1 MLLELKETP
10 AEYKAGLE
18 RAARLIAPRA
28 AISTNVV
35 KALPVSH
42 VWEAWGSGRLF
53 HLLVASV
60 IVGAV
65 GPNAEHFLHTTNFGS
80 RSPLTQ
86 RSELP
91 QNGHGLSGCCEK
103 GDTEGE
109 TGITGMLAW
118 SSPAQW

>member
-1 MLLELKETP
+1 MLFELKEAL
-10 AEYKAGLE
+10 AE
-18 RAARLIAPRA
+18 RLIAPPA
-28 AISTNVV
+28 ANSTNVA
-35 KALPVSH
+35 KALPVNH
-42 VWEAWGSGRLF
+42 VWGAWESGRLF
-53 HLLVASV
+53 HRLVASV

-91 QNGHGLSGCCEK
+91 QKGHGRSGCCEK
-103 GDTEGE
+103 GDSEGE

-118 SSPAQW
+118 SPPAQR